1 MEKNIDYDI
10 EQYWYGFK
18 KSMNNFYDSCNGLN
32 RPIEKWSYF
41 LNTCQK
47 NKDYN
52 KIEEYI
58 IYYISLYANDLMRMK
73 DDYAINILHTNI
85 KRWDKISNKYKIYSS
100 KDNKFINLSFL
111 LLEFYVSFLKYS
123 KDDSFKIL
131 FDEIEMYLVYN
142 DFRNIIKYA
151 YVNRFHSVIDKLLE
165 YDRTLLSQ
173 VKEILELKDANVRY
187 PISAKKLFKLLIT
200 K

>member
-18 KSMNNFYDSCNGLN
+18 KSMNNFYDSCTGLN
-32 RPIEKWSYF
+32 RPIEKWSDF

-58 IYYISLYANDLMRMK
+58 IYYISLYANDLMRIK
-73 DDYAINILHTNI
+73 DDYAINILNTNI

-123 KDDSFKIL
+123 KDDSFKII

-142 DFRNIIKYA
+142 DFSNIIKYA
-151 YVNRFHSVIDKLLE
+151 CVNKFHPIIDKLLD
-165 YDRTLLSQ
+165 YDGKLFQQ
-173 VKEILELKDANVRY
+173 VKEILEIKDTNIRY

>member
-58 IYYISLYANDLMRMK
+58 IYYISLYLTIFC
-73 DDYAINILHTNI
+73 Y
-85 KRWDKISNKYKIYSS
+85 IY
-100 KDNKFINLSFL
+100 FCL
-111 LLEFYVSFLKYS
+111 
-123 KDDSFKIL
+123 
-131 FDEIEMYLVYN
+131 
-142 DFRNIIKYA
+142 R
-151 YVNRFHSVIDKLLE
+151 
-165 YDRTLLSQ
+165 
-173 VKEILELKDANVRY
+173 
-187 PISAKKLFKLLIT
+187 SA
-200 K
+200 

>member
-18 KSMNNFYDSCNGLN
+18 KSMNNFYDASTGLN
-32 RPIEKWSYF
+32 RPIEKWSDF

-58 IYYISLYANDLMRMK
+58 IYYISLYANDLMRIK
-73 DDYAINILHTNI
+73 DDYAINILNTNI

-111 LLEFYVSFLKYS
+111 LLEFYVYFLKYS
-123 KDDSFKIL
+123 KDDSFKII

-142 DFRNIIKYA
+142 DFSNIIKYA
-151 YVNRFHSVIDKLLE
+151 CVNKFHPIIDKLLD
-165 YDRTLLSQ
+165 YDGKLFQQ
-173 VKEILELKDANVRY
+173 VKEILEIKDTNIRY